1 MGTTGKYTL
10 FGILFGAMF
19 PLVGIVFDILV
30 GRTGDGYW
38 EILHNNP
45 IHIIV
50 HLAPL
55 VLGVTFNFMGRKA
68 RRLKDQLEQL
78 TKAEERIRHTAYHD
92 SLTGLENRS
101 AFTERMA
108 EELEQLR
115 CRDRESALIL
125 FDIDKFKFINDTLGH
140 NTGDE
145 LIKQIICRSSAIL
158 PEQAR
163 LYRLGGDEFVGL
175 WCDPPDTE
183 NLLHMVQKL
192 VDECAEP
199 FALTNASVS
208 VGVSVGVSW
217 LCASDTAETQALE
230 RADLALYH
238 AKNSSGSTYA
248 VFDPA
253 MAGCAS
259 GQLKL
264 QGELKQALSDDQLEL
279 AYQPIMNID
288 GVSVI
293 GFEALIRWQHPVRG
307 LVMPDIF
314 IDAAEQSGL
323 IVPIGRYV
331 LHRACEEAKGWPDD
345 VSVSVNL
352 SPVQLKDRGLVE
364 TVSTVLRQ
372 TGLPGRRLILEIT
385 ESVFQIDPNLVR
397 KSLTSLRNLGI
408 RIALDDFGTGFSGI
422 NHLRHF
428 TIDILKI
435 DRQYTQAM
443 VSSDR
448 ERMLVQT
455 IVALS
460 KALDLRITFEGVET
474 HEQLMAAAAL
484 GGSSIQG
491 YYASRPL
498 HVQAV
503 REFLA
508 GSGRQVHMAIAG

>member
-1 MGTTGKYTL
+1 MGIVSKYTL
-10 FGILFGAMF
+10 FGITFGVAF
-19 PLVGIVFDILV
+19 PLVGIVFDLSL
-30 GRTGDGYW
+30 GLTGGGYW
-38 EILHNNP
+38 EILQNNP

-50 HLAPL
+50 HLAPP
-55 VLGVTFNFMGRKA
+55 VLGVTFHIMGRKA
-68 RRLKDQLEQL
+68 QRVRNQLEEL
-78 TKAEERIRHTAYHD
+78 IKAQERIRHTAYHD
-92 SLTGLENRS
+92 SLTGLENRY

-108 EELEQLR
+108 ELLKQLQ
-115 CRDRESALIL
+115 CCCQEPALIL

-145 LIKQIICRSSAIL
+145 LIKQIIFRSSTAL
-158 PEQAR
+158 PEEVR

-175 WCDPPDTE
+175 WSDPPDIE
-183 NLLHMVQKL
+183 VLLRTVQEL

-199 FALTNASVS
+199 FALTHASVT
-208 VGVSVGVSW
+208 VGISAGVSW
-217 LCASDTAETQALE
+217 LCASDVAETDALG

-253 MAGCAS
+253 MAECAARR
-259 GQLKL
+259 LTL

-279 AYQPIMNID
+279 AYQPIMDID
-288 GVSVI
+288 GISLT
-293 GFEALIRWQHPVRG
+293 GFEALIRWQHPSRG
-307 LVMPDIF
+307 LIMPDVF

-323 IVPIGRYV
+323 IIPIGRHV
-331 LHRACEEAKGWPDD
+331 LHCACEEATGWPDD
-345 VSVSVNL
+345 VSISVNL

-364 TVSTVLRQ
+364 TVSMVLRQ
-372 TGLPGRRLILEIT
+372 TGLPARRLILEIT
-385 ESVFQIDPNLVR
+385 ESVFQIDPDLVQET
-397 KSLTSLRNLGI
+397 LTSLRNLGI
-408 RIALDDFGTGFSGI
+408 RVALDDFGTGFSGI

-443 VSSDR
+443 VGSHR

-460 KALDLRITFEGVET
+460 KALDLKITFEGVET
-474 HEQLMAAAAL
+474 HEQLMAASAL
-484 GGSSIQG
+484 GGSCIQG

-498 HVQAV
+498 HVEAIP
-503 REFLA
+503 EFLA
-508 GSGRQVHMAIAG
+508 NSCRQADRAIAV